1 MTEGE
6 LLTADFF
13 NRCGQALAGKRWSGI
28 LARAITCNSRLI
40 RFYSTAER
48 PIPVAIWRKL
58 AIHFRS
64 VAGSYLRL
72 ADRID
77 AALPP
82 LSADADT
89 PSL

>member
-13 NRCGQALAGKRWSGI
+13 NHCGQALAGKRWSGI
-28 LARAITCNSRLI
+28 LARAISCNSRLV
-40 RFYSTAER
+40 RFYSCAAR
-48 PIPVAIWRKL
+48 PIPVQVWRKL
-58 AIHFRS
+58 SIHFRS
-64 VAGSYLRL
+64 VAGSYSRL

-82 LSADADT
+82 MSADADT
-89 PSL
+89 PER